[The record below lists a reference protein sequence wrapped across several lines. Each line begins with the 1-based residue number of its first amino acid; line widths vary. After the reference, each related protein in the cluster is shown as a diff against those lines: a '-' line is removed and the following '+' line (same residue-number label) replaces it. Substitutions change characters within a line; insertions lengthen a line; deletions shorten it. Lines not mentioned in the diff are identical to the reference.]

1 MKSIFSFFFHL
12 TSRQEATNYLIGVPL
27 AVYIVIFCGDMH
39 GDMLHGLLMGVVVAA
54 MVVTPP
60 GVLHNYLRTRKILK
74 PLYDDSTDVETLKKV
89 KEELFREPFRHGIS
103 VVLRWFGAIS
113 VAFMVGHY
121 LTGFNA
127 FHVVVLVMILSVT
140 MPSGFVYTYFITE
153 KNLAHLLRDKR
164 LSSITDFNRKQ
175 FSMLKKITMSLV
187 IVIWYPS
194 VILSF
199 IVYEISSGIITFTSI
214 GNHITFI
221 LLLLFVILVMIIFM
235 LTSSLKAT
243 LKDSENGLQMMAEGK
258 LNVLIPETTADELGS
273 MAGKINELASRF
285 RQVVSASTDVAH
297 NVKSGSDELSEYMNS
312 VSVGSMDVASSI
324 EEASAAMEEL
334 GSSSASIEDN
344 SKKHTELTTDIGE
357 EIKTLLES
365 VEDFSKK
372 SEDVFNAA
380 EESNECITSAGSVL
394 QDAQGTINQISVIS
408 ETVNQAIDTIKDI
421 ADQVNLLALNAS
433 IEAAR
438 AGEYG
443 KGFSVVADEISK
455 LADNTQLNADS
466 IINTIREIAVNVKK
480 GITSMEMLQSSFSDI
495 QFRVNNTITL
505 MTAISEQS
513 SEQKQLTY
521 RMRQRVDDLGMMA
534 ASNLTAT
541 EEQTRAHNEIMLSL
555 ENVSETMNR
564 FTEKTSLVLEKSI
577 SLASNADELA
587 GTIDFFDINGKE
599 RE

>member
-60 GVLHNYLRTRKILK
+60 GVLLNYLRTRKILK

-103 VVLRWFGAIS
+103 VVLRWFGAIG

-153 KNLAHLLRDKR
+153 KNLAHVLRDKR

-564 FTEKTSLVLEKSI
+564 FTEKTSMVLEKSV